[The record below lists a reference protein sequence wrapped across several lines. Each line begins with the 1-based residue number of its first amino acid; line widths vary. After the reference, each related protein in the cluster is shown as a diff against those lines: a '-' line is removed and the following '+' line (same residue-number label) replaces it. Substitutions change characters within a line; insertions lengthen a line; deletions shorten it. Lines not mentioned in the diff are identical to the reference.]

1 MFRRVSRDLASLG
14 TNAHE
19 QRYKKSSQKRGSYTF
34 VHSSASA
41 PLTKPID
48 PPTTPIARPTPDAT
62 SVPLTHREDDSR
74 LTGSA
79 AADQRTAIKYFYENV
94 LGSPPAHTWKAE
106 GTITIIL
113 HHLCMP
119 PGSWGTVRKVLLAL
133 VSDPESD
140 VRAEAP
146 GKGRGALIEEP
157 SEQADVIYALLEA
170 GNSVA
175 TVTYLLNQGY
185 RASRGLDHICYS
197 AVDRFVR
204 SSPVIHRARRHMKKS
219 GKDDAGTPWA
229 AARLAFSLQLLEQL
243 AGTGSRWPS
252 LHLHAIVWWD
262 EHHKKVILGHTSVHE
277 YRVRRDSAGKPAPAA
292 AGGVLP
298 PAKPNTS
305 MKYPGEARG
314 LFGVAK
320 VRKADGSYVGVKA
333 EPFNYT
339 GMQVV
344 GIAQFKRECEA
355 EKLRAAS
362 LPVRPHIYTD
372 AELIAKMRSL
382 KRICITELIDHAI
395 TQSDA
400 IYAGTEWELTY
411 MLFHDGLTAW
421 WEPEAQAYL
430 ASRGF
435 AHRQLR
441 CLDPTNASGPAKRYR
456 NKLPG
461 DSPEMARALDSY
473 GFAHLSRSLKLHT
486 SLTSV
491 LPVDHP
497 QRFKMGTPKEVWSS
511 LQRVWTVAP
520 TSAQIVAD
528 IDAFPAVL
536 QKIVEFAG
544 CVVPDENFRG
554 GRRERRAD
562 GSGDLTTRMKKRQR
576 KETQMHLDLH
586 PDCAP
591 ALQIL
596 HAGGIRMVEEEEE
609 AEEED
614 EGMPA
619 ADDAAMAPVLHDD
632 E

>member
-292 AGGVLP
+292 AGGG
-298 PAKPNTS
+298 A
-305 MKYPGEARG
+305 
-314 LFGVAK
+314 
-320 VRKADGSYVGVKA
+320 
-333 EPFNYT
+333 
-339 GMQVV
+339 
-344 GIAQFKRECEA
+344 
-355 EKLRAAS
+355 AAS
-362 LPVRPHIYTD
+362 QAKHVHEVPWRSPRAFRRCQSAESGWQLRRREGGAFQLHWHAGRRHRAVQAGVRGRETSSCQPPST
-372 AELIAKMRSL
+372 
-382 KRICITELIDHAI
+382 T
-395 TQSDA
+395 
-400 IYAGTEWELTY
+400 
-411 MLFHDGLTAW
+411 
-421 WEPEAQAYL
+421 PYL
-430 ASRGF
+430 HRCR
-435 AHRQLR
+435 AHRK
-441 CLDPTNASGPAKRYR
+441 DAFSK
-456 NKLPG
+456 
-461 DSPEMARALDSY
+461 
-473 GFAHLSRSLKLHT
+473 AHLH
-486 SLTSV
+486 
-491 LPVDHP
+491 H
-497 QRFKMGTPKEVWSS
+497 G
-511 LQRVWTVAP
+511 
-520 TSAQIVAD
+520 AD
-528 IDAFPAVL
+528 
-536 QKIVEFAG
+536 
-544 CVVPDENFRG
+544 
-554 GRRERRAD
+554 
-562 GSGDLTTRMKKRQR
+562 
-576 KETQMHLDLH
+576 
-586 PDCAP
+586 
-591 ALQIL
+591 
-596 HAGGIRMVEEEEE
+596 
-609 AEEED
+609 
-614 EGMPA
+614 
-619 ADDAAMAPVLHDD
+619 
-632 E
+632 